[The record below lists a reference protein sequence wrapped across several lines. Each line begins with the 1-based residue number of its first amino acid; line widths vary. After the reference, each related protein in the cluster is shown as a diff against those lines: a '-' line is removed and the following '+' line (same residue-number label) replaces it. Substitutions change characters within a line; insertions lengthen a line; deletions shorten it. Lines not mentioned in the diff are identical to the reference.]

1 MPTTINASN
10 TSGGAVVTG
19 DGSGILELQSGGVTA
34 LTANGANVTVAG
46 TLTATGGISGGL
58 VSPATVAGN
67 STAGAEIRLPE
78 DTDNGSNYVALKAA
92 NALAANLT
100 FTLPDADGTS
110 GQLLQTNGSG
120 TLSFATPASGS
131 LLRTTVFTASGTW
144 TKGAGTNFILVSGVG
159 GGAGGGGPRV
169 ATTAGAGG
177 GGGGGYFKKL
187 ASSLGVSTASV
198 TIGSGG
204 TAQATAN
211 TAGNNGGNTTFVY
224 GATTLT
230 GNGGVGG
237 AANTGGGG
245 GGNGGTATNGD
256 LNISGQAGMGGN
268 YPSGTNGLPGTGGSS
283 ILGFGGPSNGDQG
296 VKAATGYGAGGT
308 GASGASTGGA
318 GTSGI
323 VIVEEY
329 T

>member
-1 MPTTINASN
+1 MSTIIDGTTGITFPDAS
-10 TSGGAVVTG
+10 TQAKAVSQVTPFAVTASAIAGA
-19 DGSGILELQSGGVTA
+19 ELQLPEA
-34 LTANGANVTVAG
+34 TANGV
-46 TLTATGGISGGL
+46 
-58 VSPATVAGN
+58 
-67 STAGAEIRLPE
+67 
-78 DTDNGSNYVALKAA
+78 NYVAVKAP
-92 NALAANLT
+92 NTLAANTT
-100 FTLPDADGTS
+100 FTLPAADGTA
-110 GQLLQTNGSG
+110 GQVLQTNASG
-120 TLSFATPASGS
+120 TLSFGNVAAANGGTGLTSPGTAGNVLTSDGTGWTSATPGS